1 MIRKITKGVM
11 QVEEFIG
18 MIVVLVTGITLMW
31 AGVFY
36 LTKRNYQ
43 NPDEGMEYLL
53 KITPFPRL
61 FNYWLIKMLFLVA
74 GLLALLAGIY
84 GLVTY

>member
-1 MIRKITKGVM
+1 MG
-11 QVEEFIG
+11 EFIG

-31 AGVFY
+31 AGIFY

-43 NPDEGMEYLL
+43 NQADEGMEYLM
-53 KITPFPRL
+53 KITPLPRI
-61 FNYWLIKMLFLVA
+61 FNYWLVKMLFVVA
-74 GLLALLAGIY
+74 GLLGLIAGIY